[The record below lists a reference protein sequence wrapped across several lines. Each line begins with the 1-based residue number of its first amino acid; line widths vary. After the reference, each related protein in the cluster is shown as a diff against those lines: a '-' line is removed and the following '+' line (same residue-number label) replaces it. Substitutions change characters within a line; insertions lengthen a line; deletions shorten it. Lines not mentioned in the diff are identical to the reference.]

1 LYVDVVLPLP
11 LRQFFTYS
19 VPSNYISELAV
30 GKRVVVPFGKSK
42 LYSAIVVH
50 IHKEKPAW
58 YETKDI
64 AYVLDRYPVVTEQ
77 QIQWWKWL
85 ASYYMTSVSDIYK
98 AALPIGLRLESEAMV
113 SLVSKLSK
121 EEINELGAT
130 EQDLISLLNQK
141 ENISINDL
149 SKLLNKKRILPIIK
163 RLQEQGIL
171 LLNEKIKQ
179 SYKPKY
185 ETYVQLSS
193 EYSSQKE
200 VAEIFNSFRKSPKQE
215 DLLMAY
221 LSLSRCFSDK
231 KQEISKKH
239 LLEKAQAGASILSAL
254 EKKGILCT
262 YKVEIGRLNNELK
275 KTVPKALLST
285 HQKEKLQEIE
295 VSFKEKDTVLLHGV
309 TASGKTEL
317 YIHLI
322 EKTIKEGK
330 TVLYLLPE
338 IALTSQ
344 IINRLRSVFG
354 NTVAVYHSKFN
365 SNEKVEIWNDLLK
378 KEQSKYKIILGVRSS
393 IFLPFYNLG
402 LIVVDEEHENTFK
415 QFDPSPRYQA
425 RDAAIVLA
433 KSFKAKVLLGTA
445 TPSIESYYNA
455 TIGKYA
461 LVELNKKHKN
471 IEPASIKIVDLKK
484 ARHQKKMQ
492 SHFSRQLLDAMQ
504 ETLDAKKQVILFQNR
519 RGYSPY
525 IECETCGWIPQCEHC
540 NVNLTY
546 HKYNN
551 FLKCHYCGYTISSP
565 QQCLACGSP
574 SIKSQGF
581 GTQKVEDEIK
591 EIFPNYVSKRLD
603 LDTTRNKQ
611 AADELLY
618 KFDKQEINILI
629 GTQIITKGL
638 DFKNVGLVG
647 ILNADNL
654 INYPDFRS
662 EERSF
667 QLMLQVSGR
676 AGREDD
682 KGLVILQT
690 SQVQHPIIKEV
701 VDSNYLQMF
710 NRQIQERKEFSYPP
724 FVRLIE
730 ITIKHKIENNCIQAA
745 QLLTQELRSYL
756 SHLSIMGPQA
766 PIINRIQNMY
776 LQTILIKLPKSKDLP
791 IFKKQIQER
800 IDAVQTQAKFRSTR
814 FLVNVDPF

>member
-1 LYVDVVLPLP
+1 MLPLP

-19 VPSNYISELAV
+19 IPKNYISELAV

-42 LYSAIVVH
+42 LYSAIIVR
-50 IHKEKPAW
+50 IHQKKPAW

-64 AYVLDRYPVVTEQ
+64 AYVLDQEAIVTEK
-77 QIQWWKWL
+77 QIQWWQWL
-85 ASYYMTSVSDIYK
+85 ASYYMAPIGDVYK
-98 AALPIGLRLESEAMV
+98 AALPVGLRLESEAIV
-113 SLVSKLSK
+113 SLVKKLTK
-121 EEINELGAT
+121 EELSQLGST
-130 EQDLISLLNQK
+130 EQELLNLLSQK
-141 ENISINDL
+141 ENINIGDL
-149 SKLLNKKRILPIIK
+149 AKLLHKKRILPIIK

-179 SYKPKY
+179 NYKPKY
-185 ETYVQLSS
+185 ESFVRLSS
-193 EYSSQKE
+193 NYNSQEE
-200 VAEIFNSFRKSPKQE
+200 VEEVFNSFRKSPKQE

-221 LSLSRCFSDK
+221 LSLSKCFSEDKQVVSK
-231 KQEISKKH
+231 KQ
-239 LLEKAQAGASILSAL
+239 LLEKAQVGANILSGL
-254 EKKGILCT
+254 EKKGILSV
-262 YKVEIGRLNNELK
+262 YKEEITRLKHTVKE
-275 KTVPKALLST
+275 TVPKAVLNS
-285 HQKEKLQEIE
+285 HQKEKLLEIE
-295 VSFKEKDTVLLHGV
+295 DSFNKKDVVLLHGV

-322 EKTIKEGK
+322 EKALQKGE

-344 IINRLRSVFG
+344 IINRLQSIFG

-365 SNEKVEIWNDLLK
+365 NNERVEIWNDLLK
-378 KEQSKYKIILGVRSS
+378 AKQAKYKIILGVRSS

-402 LIVVDEEHENTFK
+402 LIIVDEEHENTFK

-433 KSFKAKVLLGTA
+433 KSFNAKVLLGSA

-455 TIGKYA
+455 TVGKYA
-461 LVELNKKHKN
+461 LVNLTKKYKN

-504 ETLDAKKQVILFQNR
+504 ETLDAKKQIILFQNR

-540 NVNLTY
+540 NVSLTY
-546 HKYNN
+546 HKYNHL
-551 FLKCHYCGYTISSP
+551 LKCHYCGYSIPSP

-574 SIKSQGF
+574 SIKTQGF
-581 GTQKVEDEIK
+581 GTQKIEDEIK
-591 EIFPNYVSKRLD
+591 EIFPDYVSKRLD

-618 KFDKQEINILI
+618 RFDKQEINILI
-629 GTQIITKGL
+629 GTQIVTKGL

-654 INYPDFRS
+654 LNYPDFRS

-676 AGREDD
+676 AGRENE

-701 VDSNYLQMF
+701 LNADYLQMF
-710 NRQIQERKEFSYPP
+710 NRQIQERKEFLYPP

-730 ITIKHKIENNCIQAA
+730 ITVKHKIENNCMQAA
-745 QLLTQELRSYL
+745 QLLVQELRSSL
-756 SHLSIMGPQA
+756 NQMPVMGPQA
-766 PIINRIQNMY
+766 PVINRIQNMY
-776 LQTILIKLPKSKDLP
+776 LQTILIKLPKNKDLP
-791 IFKKQIQER
+791 LYKEKIQSR

-814 FLVNVDPF
+814 FLINVDPF